1 MPNLS
6 KEAKI
11 ADVQELLQDTK
22 AIVFADYRGLTAT
35 QIEKLRQS
43 LDAVGA
49 KFFVFKNTLLK
60 IALRRSG
67 YTLENQDVFDGPTAV
82 LVSKD
87 DMVESFKAL
96 HTFSK
101 ENELPTVKGGFLDG
115 KAITAVE
122 FGQIAQLPPIEI
134 LRAKL
139 LGNLNAPLY
148 NLAYVL
154 KGTINQFVYTLK
166 AVQEKKAS
174 EGVSSV

>member
-1 MPNLS
+1 MPNPS

-11 ADVQELLQDTK
+11 ADVQELLKDTK
-22 AIVFADYRGLTAT
+22 AVVFADYRGLTAT
-35 QIEKLRQS
+35 QIENLRQS

-60 IALRRSG
+60 LALRRSG
-67 YTLENQDVFDGPTAV
+67 YALENQDVFEGPTAV
-82 LVSKD
+82 LISKD
-87 DMVESFKAL
+87 DMVEPFKTL
-96 HTFSK
+96 HTFSQ

-115 KAITAVE
+115 KAITATE
-122 FGQIAQLPPIEI
+122 FGQIAKLPPVEV

-154 KGTINQFVYTLK
+154 KGNMNQLVYALK
-166 AVQEKKAS
+166 ALQEKKAS